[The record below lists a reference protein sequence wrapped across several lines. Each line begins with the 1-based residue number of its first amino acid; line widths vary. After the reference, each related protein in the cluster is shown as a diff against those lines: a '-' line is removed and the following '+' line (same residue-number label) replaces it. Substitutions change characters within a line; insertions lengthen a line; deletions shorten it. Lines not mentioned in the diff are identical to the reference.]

1 MYRVKEIIEPDFG
14 CEGIP
19 ENEEICCET
28 VLEDVDSGD
37 IITVKVPDA
46 QLYEKCITEGVF
58 VEYKNGSL
66 DKIKQYRFLQSVIF
80 SGIKC
85 CKTDIIGDKI
95 YNLQKE
101 KKFLKKVLTKEEKG
115 GIITKLSHGTADEKS
130 LKRA

>member
-46 QLYEKCITEGVF
+46 QLYEKCIAEGVF
-58 VEYKNGSL
+58 V
-66 DKIKQYRFLQSVIF
+66 V
-80 SGIKC
+80 
-85 CKTDIIGDKI
+85 
-95 YNLQKE
+95 
-101 KKFLKKVLTKEEKG
+101 LKKVLTKEEKG

-130 LKRA
+130 LKQA